1 MAVAVVFPWRC
12 IILKFY
18 IRVFEAGVAFA
29 LVLAVVFASFKTY
42 APERTEESEKKKRLI
57 ALLSVLLG
65 IIGSIISAILR
76 SIPNYIN
83 RTHFAFW
90 SMVPVT
96 ISLVF
101 FLILL
106 FLKDTHTQKRP
117 RLYENLFGAAVFS
130 YTASTIF
137 YYLPVIIM
145 LARTLVNYGE
155 SAVSTIVLFR
165 LIGYILGFVCMALS
179 ALAVYKTL
187 IKLSALELKVSVA
200 GAVSIF
206 GITQIVVIMQ
216 RLYSLG
222 IIPRN
227 DLIFA
232 FIAAVVNHGN
242 YFTFAIIL
250 FVMIPPIVLWKK
262 NRSITEVYHN
272 NAELRKLKAQKRNA
286 RRWAKCS
293 LVLLLGSVVSLSVL
307 RYYVD
312 REVPLSPPENY
323 TIADG
328 MAIIPLADLEDNKL
342 HRYAYT
348 SEQGIE
354 VRFIA
359 IKKSEGAYGI
369 GLDAC
374 DICGPTGY
382 FERNGE
388 VICKLCDVVM
398 NKGTIGFPGG
408 CNPVPVAYIVH
419 DGNIKIKT
427 ADLEAEAHRFK

>member
-1 MAVAVVFPWRC
+1 
-12 IILKFY
+12 
-18 IRVFEAGVAFA
+18 
-29 LVLAVVFASFKTY
+29 
-42 APERTEESEKKKRLI
+42 
-57 ALLSVLLG
+57 
-65 IIGSIISAILR
+65 
-76 SIPNYIN
+76 
-83 RTHFAFW
+83 
-90 SMVPVT
+90 MVPVT
-96 ISLVF
+96 IALLF
-101 FLILL
+101 LLILL
-106 FLKDTHTQKRP
+106 FISPNLKRKIAHI
-117 RLYENLFGAAVFS
+117 YENLFSAAIFL
-130 YTASTIF
+130 YAASMLF

-145 LARTLVNYGE
+145 LATTLVNYGE

-165 LIGYILGFVCMALS
+165 LIGYVLGIVCMLCAG
-179 ALAVYKTL
+179 LAIYKTL
-187 IKLSALELKVSVA
+187 IKLSAIELKVSVA
-200 GAVSIF
+200 GALCIF
-206 GITQIVVIMQ
+206 GVTQVVVILQ

-227 DLIFA
+227 DFIFA

-242 YFTFAIIL
+242 FFTFAIIL
-250 FVMIPPIVLWKK
+250 FIMIPPIILWRK
-262 NRSITEVYHN
+262 NRTITETYHN

-286 RRWAKCS
+286 RRWAKFS
-293 LVLLLGSVVSLSVL
+293 LVLLIGSVLSLSVL
-307 RYYVD
+307 RHYVD

-328 MAIIPLADLEDNKL
+328 MAMIPISELEDDKL

-359 IKKSEGAYGI
+359 IKKSEGSYGV

-408 CNPVPVAYIVH
+408 CNPVPIAYIIH
-419 DGNIKIKT
+419 DEKIKIKIT
-427 ADLEAEAHRFK
+427 DLEAEAHRFK

>member
-1 MAVAVVFPWRC
+1 
-12 IILKFY
+12 
-18 IRVFEAGVAFA
+18 
-29 LVLAVVFASFKTY
+29 
-42 APERTEESEKKKRLI
+42 
-57 ALLSVLLG
+57 
-65 IIGSIISAILR
+65 
-76 SIPNYIN
+76 
-83 RTHFAFW
+83 
-90 SMVPVT
+90 
-96 ISLVF
+96 
-101 FLILL
+101 
-106 FLKDTHTQKRP
+106 
-117 RLYENLFGAAVFS
+117 
-130 YTASTIF
+130 
-137 YYLPVIIM
+137 
-145 LARTLVNYGE
+145 
-155 SAVSTIVLFR
+155 
-165 LIGYILGFVCMALS
+165 MALS

-187 IKLSALELKVSVA
+187 IKLSALELKVSVT

>member
-1 MAVAVVFPWRC
+1 
-12 IILKFY
+12 
-18 IRVFEAGVAFA
+18 
-29 LVLAVVFASFKTY
+29 
-42 APERTEESEKKKRLI
+42 
-57 ALLSVLLG
+57 
-65 IIGSIISAILR
+65 
-76 SIPNYIN
+76 
-83 RTHFAFW
+83 
-90 SMVPVT
+90 MVPVT
-96 ISLVF
+96 ISLLF
-101 FLILL
+101 LLILL
-106 FLKDTHTQKRP
+106 FISANRKQKLS
-117 RLYENLFGAAVFS
+117 RLYENLFSAAIFL
-130 YTASTIF
+130 YAASMLF

-145 LARTLVNYGE
+145 LATTLVNYGE

-165 LIGYILGFVCMALS
+165 LIGYVLGLVCMLCAG
-179 ALAVYKTL
+179 LAVYKTL
-187 IKLSALELKVSVA
+187 IKLSDIELKVSVA
-200 GAVSIF
+200 GALCIF
-206 GITQIVVIMQ
+206 GVTQVVVILQ

-227 DLIFA
+227 DFIFA
-232 FIAAVVNHGN
+232 FIAAVVNN
-242 YFTFAIIL
+242 ANFFTFAIIL
-250 FVMIPPIVLWKK
+250 FIMIPPIILWRK
-262 NRSITEVYHN
+262 NRTITETYHN

-286 RRWAKCS
+286 RRWAKFS
-293 LVLLLGSVVSLSVL
+293 LVLLIGSVLSLSVL
-307 RYYVD
+307 RHYVD

-328 MAIIPLADLEDNKL
+328 MAMIPISELEDDKL

-359 IKKSEGAYGI
+359 IKKSEGSYGV

-419 DGNIKIKT
+419 DEKIKIKIT
-427 ADLEAEAHRFK
+427 DLEAEAHRFK

>member
-1 MAVAVVFPWRC
+1 
-12 IILKFY
+12 
-18 IRVFEAGVAFA
+18 
-29 LVLAVVFASFKTY
+29 
-42 APERTEESEKKKRLI
+42 
-57 ALLSVLLG
+57 
-65 IIGSIISAILR
+65 
-76 SIPNYIN
+76 
-83 RTHFAFW
+83 
-90 SMVPVT
+90 MVPVT

-101 FLILL
+101 LLILL
-106 FLKDTHTQKRP
+106 FISNNRKQKRA
-117 RLYENLFGAAVFS
+117 RLYENLFSAAIFL
-130 YTASTIF
+130 YAASMLF

-145 LARTLVNYGE
+145 LATTLVNYGE

-165 LIGYILGFVCMALS
+165 LIGYVLGIVCMLCAG
-179 ALAVYKTL
+179 LAIYKTL
-187 IKLSALELKVSVA
+187 IKLSAIELKVSVA
-200 GAVSIF
+200 GALCIF
-206 GITQIVVIMQ
+206 GVTQVVVILQ

-227 DLIFA
+227 DFIFA

-242 YFTFAIIL
+242 FFTFAIIL
-250 FVMIPPIVLWKK
+250 FIMIPPIILWQK
-262 NRSITEVYHN
+262 NRTITEVYHN

-286 RRWAKCS
+286 RRWAKFS
-293 LVLLLGSVVSLSVL
+293 LVLLLGSVLSLSVL
-307 RYYVD
+307 RHYVD

-328 MAIIPLADLEDNKL
+328 MAMIPIAELQDDKL

-359 IKKSEGAYGI
+359 IKKSEGSYGV

-408 CNPVPVAYIVH
+408 CNPVPVAYIIH
-419 DGNIKIKT
+419 DEKIKIKI

>member
-1 MAVAVVFPWRC
+1 
-12 IILKFY
+12 
-18 IRVFEAGVAFA
+18 
-29 LVLAVVFASFKTY
+29 
-42 APERTEESEKKKRLI
+42 
-57 ALLSVLLG
+57 
-65 IIGSIISAILR
+65 
-76 SIPNYIN
+76 
-83 RTHFAFW
+83 
-90 SMVPVT
+90 MVPVT
-96 ISLVF
+96 VSLVF

-187 IKLSALELKVSVA
+187 IKLSALELKVSVT

-348 SEQGIE
+348 SEQGIT

>member
-1 MAVAVVFPWRC
+1 M
-12 IILKFY
+12 
-18 IRVFEAGVAFA
+18 
-29 LVLAVVFASFKTY
+29 
-42 APERTEESEKKKRLI
+42 
-57 ALLSVLLG
+57 
-65 IIGSIISAILR
+65 
-76 SIPNYIN
+76 
-83 RTHFAFW
+83 
-90 SMVPVT
+90 
-96 ISLVF
+96 
-101 FLILL
+101 
-106 FLKDTHTQKRP
+106 
-117 RLYENLFGAAVFS
+117 
-130 YTASTIF
+130 IF

-145 LARTLVNYGE
+145 LATTLVNYGE

-165 LIGYILGFVCMALS
+165 LIGYVLGLVSMLCAG
-179 ALAVYKTL
+179 LAIYKTL
-187 IKLSALELKVSVA
+187 IKLSDIELKLSVA
-200 GAVSIF
+200 GALCIF
-206 GITQIVVIMQ
+206 GVTQVVVILQ

-227 DLIFA
+227 DFIFA

-242 YFTFAIIL
+242 FFTFAIIL
-250 FVMIPPIVLWKK
+250 FIMIPPIILWQK
-262 NRSITEVYHN
+262 NRTITEVYHN

-286 RRWAKCS
+286 RRWAKFS
-293 LVLLLGSVVSLSVL
+293 LVLLLGSVLSLSVL
-307 RYYVD
+307 RHYVD

-328 MAIIPLADLEDNKL
+328 MAMIPISELEDDKL

-359 IKKSEGAYGI
+359 IKKSEGSYGV

-408 CNPVPVAYIVH
+408 CNPVPIAYIIH
-419 DGNIKIKT
+419 DEKIKIKI

>member
-1 MAVAVVFPWRC
+1 
-12 IILKFY
+12 
-18 IRVFEAGVAFA
+18 
-29 LVLAVVFASFKTY
+29 
-42 APERTEESEKKKRLI
+42 
-57 ALLSVLLG
+57 
-65 IIGSIISAILR
+65 
-76 SIPNYIN
+76 
-83 RTHFAFW
+83 
-90 SMVPVT
+90 MVPVA

-106 FLKDTHTQKRP
+106 FLKDQHKQKRP
-117 RLYENLFGAAVFS
+117 RLYENLFGAAVFL

-165 LIGYILGFVCMALS
+165 LIGYVLGLACMLLS

-200 GAVSIF
+200 GALSIF
-206 GITQIVVIMQ
+206 GITQIVVILQ

-232 FIAAVVNHGN
+232 FIAGVVNHGN
-242 YFTFAIIL
+242 FFTFAIIFFIML
-250 FVMIPPIVLWKK
+250 PPIVLWKK

-272 NAELRKLKAQKRNA
+272 NAELRKLKAGKRNA

-293 LVLLLGSVVSLSVL
+293 LALLIGSVLSLSVL
-307 RYYVD
+307 RHYVD

-328 MAIIPLADLEDNKL
+328 MAIIPIAELEDDKL
-342 HRYAYT
+342 HRYAYI
-348 SEQGIE
+348 SEQGLE

-359 IKKSEGAYGI
+359 IKKSEGSYGI

-388 VICKLCDVVM
+388 VVCKLCDVVM

-408 CNPVPVAYIVH
+408 CNPVPIAYIVH
-419 DGNIKIKT
+419 DGKIKIKI

>member
-1 MAVAVVFPWRC
+1 
-12 IILKFY
+12 
-18 IRVFEAGVAFA
+18 
-29 LVLAVVFASFKTY
+29 
-42 APERTEESEKKKRLI
+42 
-57 ALLSVLLG
+57 
-65 IIGSIISAILR
+65 
-76 SIPNYIN
+76 
-83 RTHFAFW
+83 
-90 SMVPVT
+90 MVPVT

-187 IKLSALELKVSVA
+187 IKLSALELKVSVT

-348 SEQGIE
+348 SEQGIT

-427 ADLEAEAHRFK
+427 ADLEAEANRFK

>member
-18 IRVFEAGVAFA
+18 IRVFEAGIAFA

-96 ISLVF
+96 VSLVF

-359 IKKSEGAYGI
+359 IKKSEGA
-369 GLDAC
+369 
-374 DICGPTGY
+374 
-382 FERNGE
+382 
-388 VICKLCDVVM
+388 
-398 NKGTIGFPGG
+398 
-408 CNPVPVAYIVH
+408 
-419 DGNIKIKT
+419 
-427 ADLEAEAHRFK
+427 

>member
-1 MAVAVVFPWRC
+1 
-12 IILKFY
+12 
-18 IRVFEAGVAFA
+18 
-29 LVLAVVFASFKTY
+29 
-42 APERTEESEKKKRLI
+42 
-57 ALLSVLLG
+57 
-65 IIGSIISAILR
+65 
-76 SIPNYIN
+76 
-83 RTHFAFW
+83 
-90 SMVPVT
+90 MVPVT
-96 ISLVF
+96 IALVF
-101 FLILL
+101 LLILL
-106 FLKDTHTQKRP
+106 FTSTNRKQKRA
-117 RLYENLFGAAVFS
+117 RLYDNLFSAAIFL
-130 YTASTIF
+130 YASSMLF

-145 LARTLVNYGE
+145 LATTLVNYGE

-165 LIGYILGFVCMALS
+165 LIGYVLGIVCMLCAG
-179 ALAVYKTL
+179 LAIYKTL
-187 IKLSALELKVSVA
+187 IKLSAIELKVSVA
-200 GAVSIF
+200 GALCIF
-206 GITQIVVIMQ
+206 GVTQVVVILQ

-227 DLIFA
+227 DFIFA

-250 FVMIPPIVLWKK
+250 FVMIPPIILWRK
-262 NRSITEVYHN
+262 NRTITETYHN

-286 RRWAKCS
+286 RRWAKFS
-293 LVLLLGSVVSLSVL
+293 LVLLVGSVLSLSVL
-307 RYYVD
+307 RQYVD
-312 REVPLSPPENY
+312 REIPLSPPENY

-328 MAIIPLADLEDNKL
+328 MAMIPIAELEDDKL

-359 IKKSEGAYGI
+359 IKKSEGSYGV

-374 DICGPTGY
+374 DICGPSGY

-388 VICKLCDVVM
+388 VVCKLCDVVM

-419 DGNIKIKT
+419 DEKIKIKIT
-427 ADLEAEAHRFK
+427 DLEAEAHRFK

>member
-1 MAVAVVFPWRC
+1 
-12 IILKFY
+12 
-18 IRVFEAGVAFA
+18 
-29 LVLAVVFASFKTY
+29 
-42 APERTEESEKKKRLI
+42 
-57 ALLSVLLG
+57 
-65 IIGSIISAILR
+65 
-76 SIPNYIN
+76 
-83 RTHFAFW
+83 
-90 SMVPVT
+90 MVPVT

-348 SEQGIE
+348 SEQGIT

>member
-1 MAVAVVFPWRC
+1 
-12 IILKFY
+12 
-18 IRVFEAGVAFA
+18 
-29 LVLAVVFASFKTY
+29 
-42 APERTEESEKKKRLI
+42 
-57 ALLSVLLG
+57 
-65 IIGSIISAILR
+65 
-76 SIPNYIN
+76 
-83 RTHFAFW
+83 
-90 SMVPVT
+90 MVPVT

-187 IKLSALELKVSVA
+187 IKLSALELKVSVT

-348 SEQGIE
+348 SEQGIT